1 MRKPSKPPGRLATSV
16 FDLDPRRPEAQAM
29 AGTDPYISESL
40 KDSEGD
46 TAESPDLSPPSA
58 PAAPAS

>member
-1 MRKPSKPPGRLATSV
+1 
-16 FDLDPRRPEAQAM
+16 M